1 MSRFLAFLRDP
12 RRWRLVLAAVFVL
25 GSGWTVVSRV
35 PPSAAGAPA
44 ALRASP
50 QGGFLAPDFTL
61 QTFHGKQVMLSTLR
75 GKVVVVNLWASW
87 CPPCRAE
94 MPALDKVYQENRAAG
109 LEVLAVNAT
118 NQDTEAAAR
127 AYAEQLGLSFP
138 VLLDPGGDVGRRY
151 LLRALPT
158 TFFVDRRGVI
168 RSVVVGG
175 PMSEA
180 LIASKVQDLRHEAL
194 PGGLPAE
201 AP

>member
-1 MSRFLAFLRDP
+1 MSHFLALLRDA
-12 RRWRLVLAAVFVL
+12 RRWQLVLAAIFVV
-25 GSGWTVVSRV
+25 GAGWTVVSRAPV
-35 PPSAAGAPA
+35 TAGAPA

-50 QGGFLAPDFTL
+50 QEGFLAPDFTL
-61 QTFHGKQVMLSTLR
+61 ETLDGRHVMLSTLR
-75 GKVVVVNLWASW
+75 GKVVVLNLWASW

-109 LEVLAVNAT
+109 REVLAVNAT

-127 AYAEQLGLSFP
+127 AYAGQLGLSFP

-158 TFFVDRRGVI
+158 TFFVDRSGVI
-168 RSVVVGG
+168 RSVVAGG

-180 LIASKVQDLRHEAL
+180 LIASKTQDLLHEAP
-194 PGGLPAE
+194 PGGLAAE